1 MQKKPA
7 HGLRDLAFATVWAL
21 LCVLL
26 AWQNVLP
33 ALDQQAQDAL
43 FQRTTA
49 PSRHIQ
55 VIGIDEDTIL
65 ALGTSF
71 TTWSRRETA
80 RLINVLNADPE
91 NKPAVI
97 GVDIMFFTEAGDP
110 EADALL
116 ARACRNGGNVVTA
129 AQASFSGQLVQDG
142 TGYRFDEFHVGDF
155 LRPYDALCE
164 VSTLSHVN
172 TLLDEDG
179 VVRNAIPQIEW
190 SGGVAQSLAK
200 TVADAFAVQNGISL
214 AEPELDAYG
223 RFPIRYV
230 AKGGA
235 YFGGNSF
242 IKVLNG
248 QIPAR
253 RFAGQIVLIGAYAP
267 GMMDAYST
275 PIDPG
280 APMNGVEIHANIA
293 DALLRGRFFTVM
305 PLWLQLLLTGLIVL
319 AAVFLF
325 LRLRPVKGA
334 AVFAAA
340 LAAVAI
346 GYYFA
351 AQSGLTFRLVYLPGG
366 VTVGFIGSLVNGYV
380 EEQKHRAAVTGMFKQ
395 YVAPSVVDSILKAGD
410 ADTVMLSSRRHIAVL
425 FSDVRSFTSLSEKK
439 LPEEIVEILN
449 AYLSLVTEVAFR
461 NGGTIDKFIGDGCMI
476 LFNAP
481 MDQADYEYMAV
492 KTAYE
497 IIQEAAPLV
506 ERLRAV
512 CGRDVMLGIGVH
524 AGPAVVGNI
533 GTAYRMDYTAIG
545 DTVNTASR
553 LEHMAKPGTVVISES
568 LYIRL
573 SGRIQ
578 AESIG
583 YAELKGKAEKLHCF
597 RVTGLVPDAPEH
609 QRLNDR

>member
-1 MQKKPA
+1 M
-7 HGLRDLAFATVWAL
+7 
-21 LCVLL
+21 
-26 AWQNVLP
+26 
-33 ALDQQAQDAL
+33 

-80 RLINVLNADPE
+80 RLINVLNADTE
-91 NKPAVI
+91 KKPAVI

-116 ARACRNGGNVVTA
+116 AEACRAGGNVVMA
-129 AQASFSGQLVQDG
+129 SQASFSRQMVQDE
-142 TGYRFDEFHVGDF
+142 TGYHFDEFHVGDF

-164 VSTLSHVN
+164 VSTLAHVN

-179 VVRNAIPQIEW
+179 VVRNAVQQIEW
-190 SGGVAQSLAK
+190 QGGVSQSLAK
-200 TVADAFAVQNGISL
+200 TVADIFARQNGISL

-235 YFGGNSF
+235 YYGGNSF
-242 IKVLNG
+242 IKVLEG
-248 QIPAR
+248 QIPAK
-253 RFAGQIVLIGAYAP
+253 RFAGQVVLIGAYAS
-267 GMMDAYST
+267 GMMDAYAT

-293 DALLRGRFFTVM
+293 DALLRGRHFTVV
-305 PLWLQLLLTGLIVL
+305 PLWLQLLLTGLFVFT
-319 AAVFLF
+319 AVFLF

-334 AVFAAA
+334 AVFAVL
-340 LAAVAI
+340 LAAMTA

-351 AQSGLTFRLVYLPGG
+351 AESGLTFRLVYLPVGMA
-366 VTVGFIGSLVNGYV
+366 VGFAGSLVNSYI
-380 EEQKHRAAVTGMFKQ
+380 EEHRRRAAVTGMFKQ
-395 YVAPSVVDSILKAGD
+395 YVAPSVVDSILKTGG
-410 ADTVMLSSRRHIAVL
+410 ADTVMQNSRRHIAVL
-425 FSDVRSFTSLSEKK
+425 FSDVRSFTSLSERKQ
-439 LPEEIVEILN
+439 PEEIVEILN
-449 AYLSLVTEVAFR
+449 EYLSLITEVAFR

-497 IIQEAAPLV
+497 IIREAAPLV

-533 GTAYRMDYTAIG
+533 GTVYRMDYTAIG

-568 LYIRL
+568 LYLSL
-573 SGRIQ
+573 SGRIR

-597 RVTGLVPDAPEH
+597 RVTGLTPDAPE
-609 QRLNDR
+609 N